1 MYIQIHNIEG
11 RIVFDVGMTG
21 ILKLLFFIRP
31 NYFHKKNLLLSFF
44 FFFLLTGLRLLLWNK
59 GEGKNK

>member
-44 FFFLLTGLRLLLWNK
+44 FFFSSHWIKASFVEQRR
-59 GEGKNK
+59 GEK